1 MLKVFKNEMYKT
13 ITVGRIIAYIMSLAL
28 IIVVTGIII
37 KTKIL
42 DLSSTGAY
50 MEYMK
55 YNLTFVVIKPLVPI
69 LMIIFSASI
78 IAEDYSSGVMK
89 FFLIS
94 KVDKK
99 NIIMGKILYLIT
111 FTLVNMIIIFF
122 LFSII
127 GGVLIGNYEGIIS
140 VEYFKVMS
148 AYITT
153 AFGMLPIVL
162 LTAGISL
169 IVDSFQQSI
178 GISIGIL
185 LISLMT
191 DSIMMGIKGITPTSF
206 ITYGYMLVS
215 NMNYK
220 LISVGLLLGYI
231 LILALS
237 NLIIFKRK
245 DMLL

>member
-1 MLKVFKNEMYKT
+1 MLKVFKNEIYKT
-13 ITVGRIIAYIMSLAL
+13 ITVGRVIAYIMALAL
-28 IIVVTGIII
+28 IIAVTGIII

-42 DLSSTGAY
+42 DLSSVGAY
-50 MEYMK
+50 IEYMK
-55 YNLTFVVIKPLVPI
+55 YNLTFVLIKPLVPI
-69 LMIIFSASI
+69 LMIIFSASL

-94 KVDKK
+94 KLDKK
-99 NIIMGKILYLIT
+99 NIILGKILYLIT

-127 GGVLIGNYEGIIS
+127 GGVLIGNYDGIMS
-140 VEYFKVMS
+140 AEYFKVMG
-148 AYITT
+148 AYMTT
-153 AFGMLPIVL
+153 ALGMLPIVL
-162 LTAGISL
+162 LTAAISL

-185 LISLMT
+185 LISLMA
-191 DSIMMGIKGITPTSF
+191 DSIMVGIKGITPTSF
-206 ITYGYMLVS
+206 ITYGYMVVS

-220 LISVGLLLGYI
+220 LISIALLLGYI
-231 LILALS
+231 LILGAS
-237 NLIIFKRK
+237 NLIIFNGK